1 MSAYGGVEAGGTK
14 FVCAIGSGPDKLETE
29 ISFATTT
36 PRETIDQAL
45 AFFREYQQRK
55 ELLAVGV
62 GSFGPVDLNPVSPT
76 FGYITTTPKPGWVNT
91 ELLGRIRRA
100 LGVPVGFDTDVNVAA
115 LGEATWGAA
124 KGLETFA
131 YVTVGTGIG
140 GGGIVNGR
148 LMHGLLHPEI
158 GHMRLP
164 HDFDDDPYRGACSVH
179 GDCFEG
185 LAAGPA
191 LLGRWGRSAEEL
203 APDHPAWSLEAHYL
217 ALGLTN
223 LILTLSPQRIVMG
236 GGIMK
241 QTTLFQMVRRNVLQ
255 LLNGYLQVPTILEQ
269 IDQYIVPA
277 ELGDRSGVL
286 GAMALAQKAV
296 ANLR

>member
-1 MSAYGGVEAGGTK
+1 M
-14 FVCAIGSGPDKLETE
+14 
-29 ISFATTT
+29 
-36 PRETIDQAL
+36 
-45 AFFREYQQRK
+45 
-55 ELLAVGV
+55 
-62 GSFGPVDLNPVSPT
+62 
-76 FGYITTTPKPGWVNT
+76 
-91 ELLGRIRRA
+91 
-100 LGVPVGFDTDVNVAA
+100 
-115 LGEATWGAA
+115 
-124 KGLETFA
+124 ETFA

-158 GHMRLP
+158 GHIRIP
-164 HDFDDDPYRGACSVH
+164 HDFADDPCRGACSVH

-191 LLGRWGRSAEEL
+191 LLGRWGRPAEEL
-203 APDHPAWSLEAHYL
+203 RTGSSCMELGGAYL

-223 LILTLSPQRIVMG
+223 LILTLSPQRIILG
-236 GGIMK
+236 GGVMK

-286 GAMALAQKAV
+286 GAIALAQKAV
-296 ANLR
+296 TDLR